1 MVFLED
7 YREWSKIELGESD
20 NYAKKLFIN
29 DLVAC
34 V

>member
-20 NYAKKLFIN
+20 NYAKKLVSFH
-29 DLVAC
+29 
-34 V
+34 